1 MMLTMMM
8 MMMMMNYDDNYDNY
22 DDDGDDDVDDDDEYW
37 GRGECAKEFRVERVN
52 CNTRWCRFMSILI

>member
-1 MMLTMMM
+1 MMMM

-37 GRGECAKEFRVERVN
+37 GRGECSKKFRVERVN
-52 CNTRWCRFMSILI
+52 CNTRWCRFMSSLI

>member
-1 MMLTMMM
+1 MMM

-37 GRGECAKEFRVERVN
+37 GRGECSKEFRAERVN
-52 CNTRWCRFMSILI
+52 CNTRWCRFMSSLI